1 MYAGKPIGFRPP
13 PHIPRHRHRGQDEA
27 YERSARELQRREA
40 LMEALEFRRRH
51 AAERKKAAA
60 EFHHDGTLKS

>member
-40 LMEALEFRRRH
+40 RWEQIEFARRR
-51 AAERKKAAA
+51 AEERKKKAAA
-60 EFHHDGTLKS
+60 DRSE